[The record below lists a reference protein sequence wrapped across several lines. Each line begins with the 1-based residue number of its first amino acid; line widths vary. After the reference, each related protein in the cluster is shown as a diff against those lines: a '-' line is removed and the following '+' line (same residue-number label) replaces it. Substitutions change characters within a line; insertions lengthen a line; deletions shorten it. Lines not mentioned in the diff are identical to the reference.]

1 MEKIRQGT
9 YTLER
14 IREIERVNDHDMG
27 AFVRAFEESLGP
39 EGRFVHMGLTSSDV
53 VDTGLALQ
61 LRDACDLLL
70 QKARALTAVLER
82 QALAYKDT
90 PQMGRSHGVHA
101 EPITFGFK
109 LLLWV
114 EEMRRNVQ
122 RLERAREEIAVGKI
136 SGAVGTHANV
146 PPGGGG
152 ARLRHPGAGRRPR
165 LQPDRAARPPRPAAV
180 HPGRDRRPPWTSS
193 PPRSAICSGRRCWR
207 RRSPSRAG
215 ARAPPRC
222 PTSATR
228 PAASA
233 SPAWPASCAAF
244 ATVGLENV
252 ALWHERDISH
262 SSAERV
268 VLPGR
273 LHRPGLHRCTS
284 SPG

>member
-1 MEKIRQGT
+1 MIERYTLPEMGRIWADVEKIRRGT

-114 EEMRRNVQ
+114 
-122 RLERAREEIAVGKI
+122 
-136 SGAVGTHANV
+136 
-146 PPGGGG
+146 
-152 ARLRHPGAGRRPR
+152 
-165 LQPDRAARPPRPAAV
+165 
-180 HPGRDRRPPWTSS
+180 
-193 PPRSAICSGRRCWR
+193 
-207 RRSPSRAG
+207 
-215 ARAPPRC
+215 
-222 PTSATR
+222 
-228 PAASA
+228 
-233 SPAWPASCAAF
+233 
-244 ATVGLENV
+244 
-252 ALWHERDISH
+252 
-262 SSAERV
+262 
-268 VLPGR
+268 
-273 LHRPGLHRCTS
+273 
-284 SPG
+284 